1 MTGDKG
7 AAVDVQEIR
16 KVESYIRR
24 LFGNTKLR
32 VVPRAK
38 KKDSADVMVGE
49 EPIGVLSVD
58 DEDGERS
65 YNFEMPIAGAD
76 VQDAG
81 KEGMG
86 KVESYIRQKLGATAL
101 RVVPRPKKKDSAD
114 VLIGEEFIGV
124 LFVDE
129 DKGKRSYNFEMA
141 ILELDLAEV

>member
-32 VVPRAK
+32 IVPRAK
-38 KKDSADVMVGE
+38 KKDSADVFLDE
-49 EPIGVLSVD
+49 ESIGVLSVD

-65 YNFEMPIAGAD
+65 YNFEMPISAKED
-76 VQDAG
+76 VQDI
-81 KEGMG
+81 G
-86 KVESYIRQKLGATAL
+86 KVEGHIRQKLGSTTL

-114 VLIGEEFIGV
+114 VLLGEEFIGV

-129 DKGKRSYNFEMA
+129 EKGKRSYNFEMA
-141 ILELDLAEV
+141 ILELDLEGV

>member
-38 KKDSADVMVGE
+38 TKDSADVFLGE
-49 EPIGVLSVD
+49 EAIGQLLVD
-58 DEDGERS
+58 DEEGERS
-65 YNFEMPIAGAD
+65 YNFEMPISGAD
-76 VQDAG
+76 LQDI
-81 KEGMG
+81 G
-86 KVESYIRQKLGATAL
+86 KVESYIRNKLGCTAL
-101 RVVPRPKKKDSAD
+101 RVVPRPRKKDSAD
-114 VLIGEEFIGV
+114 VLVGEEFIGV

-129 DKGKRSYNFEMA
+129 EKGKRSYNFEMA
-141 ILELDLAEV
+141 ILELDLEGV